1 MLAPRSAKLCW
12 AIVALF
18 LAGGPAWAGHCLFK
32 ARTLERV
39 NRQLAGQ
46 LVDYTHNHGADR
58 RIWSTALNEPRDL
71 YVYLPPGFDPSQQ
84 YPLIIWLH
92 GFMQDEKSFI
102 SNEVFQR
109 LDEAIVAG
117 RLPPV
122 IVAVPDGSVK
132 GRPSLSS
139 AGSFFINSRA
149 GNFEDFIIDDVW
161 PFMVTNFPIRAER
174 EAHVL
179 AGISMGGF
187 AAFNLAMKYPQTFKV
202 AVGVFPPLNLRWVDC
217 CCCYLGKFDPD
228 CWGWRTSADRG
239 WEVVGRFC
247 FGLIKIRLKHV
258 IDGLFE
264 LGPET
269 VAALSRE
276 NPIELIDRLGIKEG
290 LLDMYVA
297 YAGKDEYN
305 IDSQVESFLYRA
317 RERGLTV
324 DVDYDPQ
331 GRHNMPTAMRL
342 LPGIIDWLNP
352 LLAPYSPQPRP

>member
-1 MLAPRSAKLCW
+1 LW
-12 AIVALF
+12 AILALC
-18 LAGGPAWAGHCLFK
+18 LVHSSAQAGSGPLHL
-32 ARTLERV
+32 RTLHRI

-58 RIWSTALNEPRDL
+58 RIWSEALQEPRDL

-84 YPLIIWLH
+84 YPIIIWLH
-92 GFMQDEKSFI
+92 GFMQDEQSFLW
-102 SNEVFQR
+102 NGGLQK
-109 LDEAIVAG
+109 LDRAIVEG

-122 IVAVPDGSVK
+122 IMAAPDGSIK
-132 GRPSLSS
+132 GHPSILS
-139 AGSFFINSRA
+139 AGSFFINSRV
-149 GNFEDFIIDDVW
+149 GNFEDFIVQDVW
-161 PFMVTNFPIRAER
+161 RFLVENFPIRPER
-174 EAHVL
+174 EAHAL
-179 AGISMGGF
+179 AGFSMGGF

-217 CCCYLGKFDPD
+217 HCCYMGKFDPD
-228 CWGWRTSADRG
+228 CWGWRTCADRP
-239 WEVVGRFC
+239 WEVLGRFC
-247 FGLIKIRLKHV
+247 CGLVTIHLKQV

-276 NPIELIDRLGIKEG
+276 NPIELIDRLGITEG

-297 YAGKDEYN
+297 YAGRDEYN

-324 DVDYDPQ
+324 TVGYDPQ
-331 GRHNMPTAMRL
+331 GRHNMATARRL

-352 LLAPYSPQPRP
+352 RLAPYSPHLAP